1 MRRVPVVC
9 LGGRMDHETADI
21 GARLRRAREQ
31 RGLSLRDIASVTKI
45 SMMALKA
52 IEQNEF
58 GRLPG
63 GLFRKA
69 YVRAFAAAVGL
80 DGDEVARE
88 YRSRFEP
95 EPVADMRPTHRRG
108 WKGANDRRVAAGAW
122 AGIALLAAAL
132 LVSRQAQR
140 PQALPDQERILNE
153 RGAGPPDTTTPVAD
167 SDSVEGGSFAMAA
180 AETGD
185 PTFRLEMRFTDWC
198 WVSAVSDGERVLYRL
213 MRPGERTLIEAR
225 REITVRVGDAGAVT
239 YAVNG
244 TPGQPLGRSG
254 EVVTVRISGDSLDR
268 GFS

>member
-1 MRRVPVVC
+1 
-9 LGGRMDHETADI
+9 MDHATADI

-69 YVRAFAAAVGL
+69 YVRAFADAVGL
-80 DGDEVARE
+80 DADEVARE
-88 YRSRFEP
+88 YRSSFEP
-95 EPVADMRPTHRRG
+95 ESVADMRPTHGRG
-108 WKGANDRRVAAGAW
+108 WRDHANAQLVAAGAL
-122 AGIALLAAAL
+122 AGIGLLAAGL
-132 LVSRQAQR
+132 LVSRPAQP
-140 PQALPDQERILNE
+140 PQPPPERELIVNKPTT
-153 RGAGPPDTTTPVAD
+153 GPPDTTAPVAD
-167 SDSVEGGSFAMAA
+167 SDGGSFAMAA
-180 AETGD
+180 SEMGD
-185 PTFRLEMRFTDWC
+185 PRFRLEMWFTGRC

-213 MRPGERTLIEAR
+213 MRPGERALIEAR
-225 REITVRVGDAGAVT
+225 REITVRIGDAGAVT

-254 EVVTVRISGDSLDR
+254 EVATVRISGDGLDR